1 MAAAA
6 RQSITTP
13 TPFVFGTRDNLVG
26 DPAAARALVQDMPDV
41 QVVVV
46 EAGHLMGGELPEE
59 INRLITD
66 FFAEE

>member
-1 MAAAA
+1 M
-6 RQSITTP
+6 
-13 TPFVFGTRDNLVG
+13 G

-66 FFAEE
+66 FFAEERR